1 MIMAGETS
9 IREVI
14 AFPKN
19 TVGVSP
25 MDDSPSEFEP
35 EQMKELHLRPAS
47 AGRVVPSAPG

>member
-1 MIMAGETS
+1 MAGEPS

-25 MDDSPSEFEP
+25 MDSSPAEVEP
-35 EQMKELHLRPAS
+35 RQLAELGLQLEGPQPQS
-47 AGRVVPSAPG
+47 G